1 MDYQTIGEFTRY
13 LKLMFDTSTKM
24 RNVYLKGEISNLK
37 IHTTGHIYFSLKD
50 ETSKINAMMFSS
62 SAKNLKFV
70 PAEGMKVLVHG
81 RVSIYEATG
90 NYQIYVSE
98 MEEDGLGNLYIEFEK
113 LKKKLANLGL
123 FDDKHKKPIP
133 KFPKRIG
140 VVTASTGAAIRDIIS
155 TIERRYPIAQVFL
168 FSSLV
173 QGEGAKDDIVR
184 NIKRA
189 NEFDLDVLIVGRDCR

>member
-1 MDYQTIGEFTRY
+1 MEYQTIGEFTRY

-50 ETSKINAMMFSS
+50 ETSKINAMMFAS
-62 SAKNLKFV
+62 SAKNLNFV

-98 MEEDGLGNLYIEFEK
+98 MEEDGLGNTDI
-113 LKKKLANLGL
+113 
-123 FDDKHKKPIP
+123 
-133 KFPKRIG
+133 
-140 VVTASTGAAIRDIIS
+140 AILRMGIYELMYTD
-155 TIERRYPIAQVFL
+155 TP
-168 FSSLV
+168 
-173 QGEGAKDDIVR
+173 DIVC
-184 NIKRA
+184 I
-189 NEFDLDVLIVGRDCR
+189 NEAVELAKEYSDDDVRKMINACLDKIYHNK